1 MSDEDFSKA
10 EMSHEEGKMIVG
22 VVTLCVAIIGTFT
35 YVALN
40 SLGYL

>member
-10 EMSHEEGKMIVG
+10 EHSHDEGKMIMG
-22 VVTLCVAIIGTFT
+22 TVVLCVTIIGTFT

>member
-1 MSDEDFSKA
+1 MSDEDFSKV
-10 EMSHEEGKMIVG
+10 EYSHEEGKMIIG
-22 VVTLCVAIIGTFT
+22 VVVLCVTIIGTFT